1 MKIRQLVQ
9 QWEQNATGRLAS
21 TPYQVHLDVEA
32 AARLAALSHMY
43 PKRRPEELLAEL
55 LAAALEDLEASLP
68 YVQGTQVVATDE
80 EGNPIYE
87 DIGPTPRFLELA
99 RHYRQE
105 IDSEQPPAAS

>member
-1 MKIRQLVQ
+1 M
-9 QWEQNATGRLAS
+9 
-21 TPYQVHLDVEA
+21 EA

-55 LAAALEDLEASLP
+55 LGAALEDLEASLP
-68 YVQGTQVVATDE
+68 YVQGTQVVASDE

-105 IDSEQPPAAS
+105 IDTEQPKTTP